1 VPLGTGG
8 DAQGI
13 RYNHAWVEVASN
25 GWDEYDRVSTALDK
39 LVDESKNVKDPTRAA
54 ELRKQYNELVQK
66 LIQIEAEDITV
77 YDYSNGKKIEMAR
90 MLYYAFGN
98 IERQHALY
106 YSIGDA
112 RKEIVNNSHF
122 GPWG

>member
-1 VPLGTGG
+1 MSINLKPL
-8 DAQGI
+8 
-13 RYNHAWVEVASN
+13 H
-25 GWDEYDRVSTALDK
+25 DRII
-39 LVDESKNVKDPTRAA
+39 VKR
-54 ELRKQYNELVQK
+54 
-66 LIQIEAEDITV
+66 IEAESKTAGGIIIPDSAKEKPIEGKVVAVGEGTL
-77 YDYSNGKKIEMAR
+77 DSNGKRIGLAR
-90 MLYYAFGN
+90 MLYYGIGN